1 MGKIDKEQ
9 KARMDGM
16 AYALKIAKEKGID
29 GLENEIKARGILGV
43 NLTVDS
49 KTLRESYESM
59 CTTLFQNMKTVFLQ
73 VLIKELGFGEKR
85 LKKINKAYEE
95 RTMELFEFD
104 PYGEHFV
111 TFEDMARELK
121 EKYHIDVEVETV
133 KENQESFDERKDR
146 RILPNIIKLLEHENQ
161 NEAADV
167 LREHLHEAVAVW

>member
-59 CTTLFQNMKTVFLQ
+59 CTTLFQNMKTVFSAGLDQ
-73 VLIKELGFGEKR
+73 
-85 LKKINKAYEE
+85 
-95 RTMELFEFD
+95 RTW
-104 PYGEHFV
+104 
-111 TFEDMARELK
+111 
-121 EKYHIDVEVETV
+121 IW
-133 KENQESFDERKDR
+133 RKTTQKD
-146 RILPNIIKLLEHENQ
+146 K
-161 NEAADV
+161 
-167 LREHLHEAVAVW
+167 

>member
-85 LKKINKAYEE
+85 LKKINNAYEE
-95 RTMELFEFD
+95 KQWSCLDLIHT
-104 PYGEHFV
+104 
-111 TFEDMARELK
+111 
-121 EKYHIDVEVETV
+121 
-133 KENQESFDERKDR
+133 EN
-146 RILPNIIKLLEHENQ
+146 IL
-161 NEAADV
+161 
-167 LREHLHEAVAVW
+167 

>member
-73 VLIKELGFGEKR
+73 DLDQRTWIWKKKR

-95 RTMELFEFD
+95 KQWNCLNLIHME
-104 PYGEHFV
+104 
-111 TFEDMARELK
+111 
-121 EKYHIDVEVETV
+121 
-133 KENQESFDERKDR
+133 
-146 RILPNIIKLLEHENQ
+146 NIM
-161 NEAADV
+161 
-167 LREHLHEAVAVW
+167 